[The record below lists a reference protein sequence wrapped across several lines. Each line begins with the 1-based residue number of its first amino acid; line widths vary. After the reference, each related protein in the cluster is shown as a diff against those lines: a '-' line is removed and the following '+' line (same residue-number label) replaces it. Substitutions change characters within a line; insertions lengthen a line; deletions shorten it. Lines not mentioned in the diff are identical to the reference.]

1 MSGERWPARPNA
13 AQKSAAPVGA
23 ALLGKQSLSGDQ
35 DSTLY
40 FLNQFTSSPQACL
53 ACVSR

>member
-1 MSGERWPARPNA
+1 MSRNREKHPIARGA
-13 AQKSAAPVGA
+13 LFGAAPDRMRVEM
-23 ALLGKQSLSGDQ
+23 SGDQ

-53 ACVSR
+53 ACASR